1 MAEHIMTLPLEPQ
14 SRTSDFEIASAN
26 LHLCLI
32 CHHQTSIVQRSLLHI
47 LLIFSTWSRH
57 AHHHHF
63 LCVSF
68 DESEHRRHR
77 HGLELTPVVTGFKLR
92 PSRPVVTISRSPR
105 RHRLEVAPSSPS
117 RGRSVV
123 TVSRSLRRHRLEV
136 APSSPS
142 RARSVVNGLE
152 LALSPP
158 LSKIVRR

>member
-1 MAEHIMTLPLEPQ
+1 MRRLKCSLYHFSHSKYNNRCRI
-14 SRTSDFEIASAN
+14 F
-26 LHLCLI
+26 
-32 CHHQTSIVQRSLLHI
+32 HHQTSIVQRSLLHI
-47 LLIFSTWSRH
+47 LLLFSTWSRH

-77 HGLELTPVVTGFKLR
+77 HGLELTPVVTGLKLA
-92 PSRPVVTISRSPR
+92 PSRPVVTISS
-105 RHRLEVAPSSPS
+105 
-117 RGRSVV
+117 
-123 TVSRSLRRHRLEV
+123 SLRRHRLEL

-142 RARSVVNGLE
+142 RARSVVNGLN